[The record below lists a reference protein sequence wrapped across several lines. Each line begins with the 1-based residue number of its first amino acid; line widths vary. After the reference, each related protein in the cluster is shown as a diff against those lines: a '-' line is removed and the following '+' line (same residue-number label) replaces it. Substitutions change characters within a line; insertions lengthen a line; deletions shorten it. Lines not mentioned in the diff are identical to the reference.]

1 MYCTPEPLTSPPPA
15 HLSLP
20 WQLRWLLDPPPE
32 AASALAVPAATAA
45 APAQGAPGATRRCA
59 LHRAIALKEAVPLPV
74 FQPAQETIEGLLA
87 IGGGR
92 RAARG
97 GRGGPRRKSD
107 VVLLRRGDG
116 GHGSVAPADM
126 PVSRCTF
133 STTPCLSDP
142 S

>member
-1 MYCTPEPLTSPPPA
+1 M
-15 HLSLP
+15 
-20 WQLRWLLDPPPE
+20 
-32 AASALAVPAATAA
+32 
-45 APAQGAPGATRRCA
+45 
-59 LHRAIALKEAVPLPV
+59 KEAVPLPV

-97 GRGGPRRKSD
+97 GRGGPMRRKSD

-126 PVSRCTF
+126 PVSR
-133 STTPCLSDP
+133 
-142 S
+142 